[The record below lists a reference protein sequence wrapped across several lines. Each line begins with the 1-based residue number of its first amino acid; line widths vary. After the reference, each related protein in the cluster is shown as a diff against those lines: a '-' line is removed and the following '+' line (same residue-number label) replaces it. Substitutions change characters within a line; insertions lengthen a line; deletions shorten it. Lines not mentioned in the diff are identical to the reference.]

1 MRLLPRL
8 GRVADLRFSPPE
20 VLPHTAL
27 TASDYHFPHGGVGIA
42 DLQKLKPA
50 VPVFGHRSPAQD
62 RVARLIAMRCP
73 PADAFRRAARF
84 PRRRRLFIAERN
96 RSNLLR
102 CRLLGRV
109 AELTVLDEHCD
120 AGHKRIRPADLAKP
134 C

>member
-1 MRLLPRL
+1 MPLLPRL

-27 TASDYHFPHGGVGIA
+27 RASDYHFPYGGVGIV
-42 DLQKLKPA
+42 DLQKLKPT

-62 RVARLIAMRCP
+62 RVARLIVMRCP
-73 PADAFRRAARF
+73 PADAFRRAACF

-109 AELTVLDEHCD
+109 VELTVLDKHCE
-120 AGHKRIRPADLAKP
+120 AGHKRIRSANLAKP